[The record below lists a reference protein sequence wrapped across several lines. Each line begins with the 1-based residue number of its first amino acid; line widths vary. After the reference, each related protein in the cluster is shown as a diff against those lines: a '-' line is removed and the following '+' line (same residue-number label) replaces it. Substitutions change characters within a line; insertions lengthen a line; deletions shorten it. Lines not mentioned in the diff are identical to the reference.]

1 MTTEDDVDA
10 QARAVRRTWLRI
22 CLIASGC
29 VLALVV
35 SGMAIASGIDAL
47 WREALEHAVSLAKR
61 LPQTQAR
68 RLCLWGQTES
78 GNAWDSYH
86 AALRAIDTDPV
97 DERAAARLLAA
108 PSQLDRREREALL
121 HQAAPALDLLRAG
134 AHRELA
140 LTTLPTQSP
149 RENPLSRALHVPG
162 GRLRGR
168 AEPSAQVDADPTAAV
183 RRLTAVARL
192 RAEHLSERNDADGAV
207 QQLLDVL
214 QFARDLVATPRWREE
229 ALAAN
234 EGLRIVRLPSPALSA
249 LDLGLADLDAGLPAR
264 SHANLG
270 DAVDLVLRLDHDPVL
285 ADELAVRAFG
295 AWRYGCSARAM
306 AARYLEHIDQHARD
320 AAEAHAHPGPDLLA
334 DLLRLRGRLDSS
346 SNPLTRRV
354 AIEGQGDPRR
364 RLHALVRLRL
374 LRLAAQFRQGRTP
387 GPMPDPAGGVLT
399 TALIEGRFRVGSR
412 HAGAPNLTV
421 AGTR

>member
-10 QARAVRRTWLRI
+10 QARAVRRTWLRV
-22 CLIASGC
+22 CLIASGG

-35 SGMAIASGIDAL
+35 SGMAIANSIDAL

-68 RLCLWGQTES
+68 RVCLWGQTES
-78 GNAWDSYH
+78 GNAWESYH

-97 DERAAARLLAA
+97 DGRAAVRLLAA
-108 PSQLDRREREALL
+108 PSPLDRREREALL
-121 HQAAPALDLLRAG
+121 RRVAPALDLLSAG

-140 LTTLPTQSP
+140 FTALP
-149 RENPLSRALHVPG
+149 
-162 GRLRGR
+162 
-168 AEPSAQVDADPTAAV
+168 AQVDVDPTAAV

-192 RAEHLSERNDADGAV
+192 RAEHLAERNDADGAA

-214 QFARDLVATPRWREE
+214 QFARDLMATPRWREE
-229 ALAAN
+229 ALGIDVIAATFDYLAAN
-234 EGLRIVRLPSPALSA
+234 EGVRMVRLPSQALAA
-249 LDLGLADLDAGLPAR
+249 LDLGLADLDAGLPAL
-264 SHANLG
+264 SHATLG
-270 DAVDLVLRLDHDPVL
+270 DAVDLVLRLDHDQVL

-334 DLLRLRGRLDSS
+334 NLLRLRGRLDSS

-364 RLHALVRLRL
+364 RIHALVRLRL
-374 LRLAAQFRQGRTP
+374 LRLAAQFRQGRMP
-387 GPMPDPAGGVLT
+387 SPLPDPAGGVLT
-399 TALIEGRFRVGSR
+399 TALIEGQFRVGSR
-412 HAGAPNLTV
+412 HAGAPSLTV

>member
-1 MTTEDDVDA
+1 MTTKDDVDA

-35 SGMAIASGIDAL
+35 SGLAIASSLDTL
-47 WREALEHAVSLAKR
+47 WREALEHAGSLAKR

-68 RLCLWGQTES
+68 RACLWGQTES
-78 GNAWDSYH
+78 GNAWESYH

-97 DERAAARLLAA
+97 DGRTAVRLLAA
-108 PSQLDRREREALL
+108 PSPLDRREREALL
-121 HQAAPALDLLRAG
+121 RQVAPALDLLSAG

-140 LTTLPTQSP
+140 LTTLPT
-149 RENPLSRALHVPG
+149 
-162 GRLRGR
+162 
-168 AEPSAQVDADPTAAV
+168 QVDADPTAAV

-192 RAEHLSERNDADGAV
+192 RAEHLAERNDADGAV
-207 QQLLDVL
+207 RQLLDIL
-214 QFARDLVATPRWREE
+214 QFARDLMATPRWREE
-229 ALAAN
+229 ALGIDVIAATFDYLAAN
-234 EGLRIVRLPSPALSA
+234 DGLRIVRLPAQALSA
-249 LDLGLADLDAGLPAR
+249 LDLGLGDLDAGLPVR
-264 SHANLG
+264 SHATLG
-270 DAVDLVLRLDHDPVL
+270 DAVDLVLRLDSDSAL

-306 AARYLEHIDQHARD
+306 AARYLEHIDQHAHD

-334 DLLRLRGRLDSS
+334 NLLRLRGRLESS

-364 RLHALVRLRL
+364 RIHALVRLRL
-374 LRLAAQFRQGRTP
+374 LRLAAQFRQGRMP

-399 TALIEGRFRVGSR
+399 TALIEGQLRVGSR

>member
-35 SGMAIASGIDAL
+35 SGLAIASSIDAL

-68 RLCLWGQTES
+68 RVCLWGQTES
-78 GNAWDSYH
+78 GNAWEEYH
-86 AALRAIDTDPV
+86 AALRAIDTDPI
-97 DERAAARLLAA
+97 DGRAAVRLLAA

-121 HQAAPALDLLRAG
+121 RQAAPALDLLRAG

-140 LTTLPTQSP
+140 LMTLPTLPTQ
-149 RENPLSRALHVPG
+149 VG
-162 GRLRGR
+162 
-168 AEPSAQVDADPTAAV
+168 ADPTAAV

-192 RAEHLSERNDADGAV
+192 RAEHLAERNDADGAV
-207 QQLLDVL
+207 QQLLDIL
-214 QFARDLVATPRWREE
+214 QFARDLMATPRWREE
-229 ALAAN
+229 ALGIDVIAATFDYLAAN
-234 EGLRIVRLPSPALSA
+234 DGLRLVRLPSQALSA

-264 SHANLG
+264 SLATLG

-320 AAEAHAHPGPDLLA
+320 AAEAHAHPGSDLLA
-334 DLLRLRGRLDSS
+334 NLLRLRGRLDSS

-399 TALIEGRFRVGSR
+399 TALIEGQFRVGSR

>member
-10 QARAVRRTWLRI
+10 QAHAARRTWLRI

-35 SGMAIASGIDAL
+35 SGMAIASSIDAL
-47 WREALEHAVSLAKR
+47 WREALEHAISLAKR
-61 LPQTQAR
+61 LPQAQAR
-68 RLCLWGQTES
+68 RACLWGPVES
-78 GNAWDSYH
+78 GNAWEDYY

-97 DERAAARLLAA
+97 DGRAAVRLLAA

-121 HQAAPALDLLRAG
+121 HRVAPALDLLRAG

-140 LTTLPTQSP
+140 LATLPTQSP
-149 RENPLSRALHVPG
+149 RET
-162 GRLRGR
+162 
-168 AEPSAQVDADPTAAV
+168 QVDADPTAAV
-183 RRLTAVARL
+183 RRLSALARL
-192 RAEHLSERNDADGAV
+192 RAEHLAERNDADGAV

-214 QFARDLVATPRWREE
+214 QFARDLMATPRWREE
-229 ALAAN
+229 ALGIDVIAATFDYLAAN
-234 EGLRIVRLPSPALSA
+234 DGLRIVRLPSQALSA

-264 SHANLG
+264 SNATLG

-334 DLLRLRGRLDSS
+334 NLLRLRGRLDSS

-364 RLHALVRLRL
+364 RIHALVRLRL

-399 TALIEGRFRVGSR
+399 TALIEGQFRVGSR
-412 HAGAPNLTV
+412 HAGAPSLTV